1 MYHDFRMTMMMMEP
15 NILGVFRGIGVKY
28 SVVAKVQRVSFG
40 EMTLC
45 ESEGLNELSDIE
57 FPLMNLSPRRS
68 ICTFGSIN
76 EPV

>member
-1 MYHDFRMTMMMMEP
+1 MYHDFRTTITMIEP
-15 NILGVFRGIGVKY
+15 NIWGAFRGIGVKY
-28 SVVAKVQRVSFG
+28 SVVPKVQRVSFG

-45 ESEGLNELSDIE
+45 ESEGSKELSDIE

-76 EPV
+76 DLV